1 MKAEGWASQVGPQG
15 QLSTYLIPQTGL
27 NQQAPEVCE
36 GDLVAFLPA
45 LLELLLEFEELVW
58 KQGRHLVLDHVPPCL
73 EDGALQAFGG
83 PVKSS

>member
-1 MKAEGWASQVGPQG
+1 MKAEGWASAPRQVGPQG

-45 LLELLLEFEELVW
+45 LLELLLEFEA
-58 KQGRHLVLDHVPPCL
+58 GL
-73 EDGALQAFGG
+73 ETGQASC
-83 PVKSS
+83 P